1 MEFQYDPAL
10 KAYMEQHGKKTI
22 VVEMVE
28 INNSDLDVSE
38 LHVFFPND
46 RIRERFLA
54 RRYRSVPTE
63 MGEVLLP
70 PFPLTFDEVVTF
82 RLKKF
87 LCFHSI
93 GYTGIKV

>member
-1 MEFQYDPAL
+1 MEFRYDPAL
-10 KAYMEQHGKKTI
+10 KAYMEHHGKKTI

-28 INNSDLDVSE
+28 LSNSDLDVSE
-38 LHVFFPND
+38 LHVFFPNQ
-46 RIRERFLA
+46 RVRENFIKRG
-54 RRYRSVPTE
+54 YRVVPTE

-70 PFPLTFDEVVTF
+70 AFPLTFDDVVTF

-93 GYTGIKV
+93 AYTGMKV